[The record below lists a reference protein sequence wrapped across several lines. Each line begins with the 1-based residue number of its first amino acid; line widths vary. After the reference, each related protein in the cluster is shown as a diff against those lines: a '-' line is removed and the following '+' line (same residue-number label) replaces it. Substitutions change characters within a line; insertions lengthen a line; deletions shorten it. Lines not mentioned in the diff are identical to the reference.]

1 MSAKAAIAALKT
13 QLATVYTAL
22 TGRAALETTSAILP
36 VITIY
41 STGDVRAAEQD
52 YDDLTF
58 TRRLTVEV
66 KIAAT
71 AAYDDTLDDALA
83 ALRAAI
89 QPDATGATAG
99 EWWGGNALR
108 VQETNAAFFAP
119 PPHGKEAVLQI
130 NLEFDYR
137 P

>member
-1 MSAKAAIAALKT
+1 MSAKAAIAALKV
-13 QLATVYTAL
+13 QLATVYTTR
-22 TGRAALETTSAILP
+22 TGRAALETTTATLP

-41 STGDVRAAEQD
+41 STGDSRAADQD
-52 YDDLTF
+52 YSDLTF

-71 AAYDDTLDDALA
+71 SAYDDTLDDALA
-83 ALRAAI
+83 AIRAVI
-89 QPDATGATAG
+89 QPDTLTG

-108 VQETNAAFFAP
+108 VEETNAAFFAP
-119 PPHGKEAVLQI
+119 TPNSNEAVLQI
-130 NLEFDYR
+130 TLEFDYR

>member
-1 MSAKAAIAALKT
+1 MSAKAAIAALKV
-13 QLATVYTAL
+13 QLATVYTTL
-22 TGRAALETTSAILP
+22 TGRTALETTSATLP

-41 STGDVRAAEQD
+41 STGDTLATDQD
-52 YDDLTF
+52 YSDLTF
-58 TRRLTVEV
+58 TRRLTIEA

-71 AAYDDTLDDALA
+71 ATYDSALDDALA
-83 ALRAAI
+83 AIRAVI
-89 QPDATGATAG
+89 NPDVLTG

-108 VQETNAAFFAP
+108 VQETSAAFFAP
-119 PPHGKEAVLQI
+119 APNSNEAVLQI

>member
-1 MSAKAAIAALKT
+1 MSAKAAIAALKA
-13 QLATVYTAL
+13 QLATVYTTR
-22 TGRAALETTSAILP
+22 TGRAALETTTATLP

-41 STGDVRAAEQD
+41 STGDARAADQD

-58 TRRLTVEV
+58 TRRLTIET

-71 AAYDDTLDDALA
+71 SAYDDTLDDALA
-83 ALRAAI
+83 AIRAVI
-89 QPDATGATAG
+89 QQDALTG

-108 VQETNAAFFAP
+108 VEETSAAFFAP
-119 PPHGKEAVLQI
+119 APNSNEAVLQI
-130 NLEFDYR
+130 TLEFDYR

>member
-1 MSAKAAIAALKT
+1 MSAKSAIAALKA
-13 QLATVYTAL
+13 QLATVYTTR
-22 TGRAALETTSAILP
+22 TGRSALETTSATLP

-41 STGDVRAAEQD
+41 STGDARAADQD
-52 YDDLTF
+52 YSDLTF

-71 AAYDDTLDDALA
+71 STYDDTLDDALA
-83 ALRAAI
+83 AIRAVI
-89 QPDATGATAG
+89 QPDTLTGA
-99 EWWGGNALR
+99 WWGGNALR
-108 VQETNAAFFAP
+108 VEETNAAFFAP
-119 PPHGKEAVLQI
+119 APNSNEAVLQI

>member
-1 MSAKAAIAALKT
+1 MSAKAGIAALKA
-13 QLATVYTAL
+13 QLETICTTL
-22 TGRAALETTSAILP
+22 TGRAALETTSATLP
-36 VITIY
+36 VITLY
-41 STGDVRAAEQD
+41 STGDARAADQD
-52 YDDLTF
+52 YSDLTF
-58 TRRLTVEV
+58 TRRLTIEV

-71 AAYDDTLDDALA
+71 ATYDSTLDDALA
-83 ALRAAI
+83 AIRAAI
-89 QPDATGATAG
+89 NPDALTG

-119 PPHGKEAVLQI
+119 APNSNEAVLQI

>member
-13 QLATVYTAL
+13 QLATVATVLA
-22 TGRAALETTSAILP
+22 GRAALETTSATLP

-41 STGDVRAAEQD
+41 STGDARATDQD
-52 YDDLTF
+52 YSDLTF
-58 TRRLTVEV
+58 TRRVTVET

-71 AAYDDTLDDALA
+71 SAYDETLDDTLALI
-83 ALRAAI
+83 RAAI
-89 QPDATGATAG
+89 QPDTLTG

-119 PPHGKEAVLQI
+119 APNSNEAVLQI
-130 NLEFDYR
+130 SLEFDYR

>member
-1 MSAKAAIAALKT
+1 MSAKDAIAALKA
-13 QLATVYTAL
+13 QLATVYTTR
-22 TGRAALETTSAILP
+22 TGRTALETTSATLP
-36 VITIY
+36 VITLY
-41 STGDVRAAEQD
+41 STGDTSAADQD
-52 YDDLTF
+52 YSDLTF
-58 TRRLTVEV
+58 TRRLTIEA

-71 AAYDDTLDDALA
+71 ATYDSTLDDALA
-83 ALRAAI
+83 AIRAVI
-89 QPDATGATAG
+89 NPDALTG

-119 PPHGKEAVLQI
+119 APNSNEAVLQI

>member
-1 MSAKAAIAALKT
+1 MSAKSAIAALKV
-13 QLATVYTAL
+13 QLATVYTTL
-22 TGRAALETTSAILP
+22 TGRAALETTSSTLP
-36 VITIY
+36 IITIY
-41 STGDVRAAEQD
+41 STGDSHAADQD
-52 YDDLTF
+52 YSDLTF
-58 TRRLTVEV
+58 TRRLTIEV

-71 AAYDDTLDDALA
+71 ATYDAALDDALA
-83 ALRAAI
+83 AIRAVI
-89 QPDATGATAG
+89 QPDALTG

-119 PPHGKEAVLQI
+119 PPNSNEAVLQI

>member
-13 QLATVYTAL
+13 QLATVYTTL
-22 TGRAALETTSAILP
+22 TGRAALETTSATLP

-41 STGDVRAAEQD
+41 STGDARAAEQD

-66 KIAAT
+66 KIAADAT
-71 AAYDDTLDDALA
+71 YDDTLDDALA
-83 ALRAAI
+83 ALRAVI
-89 QPDATGATAG
+89 QPDVADG

-108 VQETNAAFFAP
+108 VQETNASFFAP
-119 PPHGKEAVLQI
+119 PPHGNEAVLQMT
-130 NLEFDYR
+130 LEFDYR

>member
-1 MSAKAAIAALKT
+1 MSAKAALAALKG
-13 QLATVYTAL
+13 QLATVYPTL
-22 TGRAALETTSAILP
+22 TGRPALETTSATLP
-36 VITIY
+36 VLTIY
-41 STGDVRAAEQD
+41 STGDARAADQD

-58 TRRLTVEV
+58 TRRLTVEC

-71 AAYDDTLDDALA
+71 ATYDDVLDDALT

-89 QPDATGATAG
+89 QPDAADG

-108 VQETNAAFFAP
+108 VQETSIAFFAP
-119 PPHGKEAVLQI
+119 APNSNEAVLQM

>member
-1 MSAKAAIAALKT
+1 MSAKAAIAALKV
-13 QLATVYTAL
+13 QLATVYTTL
-22 TGRAALETTSAILP
+22 TGRTALETTSATLP

-41 STGDVRAAEQD
+41 STGDTLATDQD
-52 YDDLTF
+52 YSDLTF
-58 TRRLTVEV
+58 TRRLTIEA

-71 AAYDDTLDDALA
+71 ATYDSALDDALTA
-83 ALRAAI
+83 IRAVI
-89 QPDATGATAG
+89 NQDTLTG

-108 VQETNAAFFAP
+108 VQETSAAFFAP
-119 PPHGKEAVLQI
+119 SPNSNEAVLQI

>member
-1 MSAKAAIAALKT
+1 MSAKAAIAALKV
-13 QLATVYTAL
+13 QLATVYTTL
-22 TGRAALETTSAILP
+22 TGRTALETTSATLP

-41 STGDVRAAEQD
+41 STGDTLATDQD
-52 YDDLTF
+52 YSDLTF
-58 TRRLTVEV
+58 TRRLTIEA

-71 AAYDDTLDDALA
+71 ATYDSALDDVLTAIRAVINQDTL
-83 ALRAAI
+83 
-89 QPDATGATAG
+89 TG

-108 VQETNAAFFAP
+108 VQETSAAFFAP
-119 PPHGKEAVLQI
+119 SPNSNEAVLQI